1 MELQIHP
8 RAVYY
13 KFARRI
19 ARMSRRWVPERV
31 LFSAYNAYAG
41 AKIKRLLSRV
51 ENPLRLEYFGRQ
63 VYSQNE
69 EDGIIAEIFRRIGTT
84 SRDFVEFGCGNGTEN
99 NTRLLLDQGWCGLWI
114 DGSKSN
120 VETAAR
126 LLAEPIAAGRL
137 KIMNELI
144 TRENI
149 NRLIADGGYAAGK
162 EVDLLVIDIDGNDA
176 HVWRAMDVINPRV
189 VCVEYNA
196 YIGPTKPWTVEYNP
210 DFHHVYDGRHL
221 FGASLKLLENLG
233 REKKYRLVGCNLTGV
248 NAFFVRDDVADDHF
262 VKGAAEEFF
271 HPPRFRLKYA
281 VKKVFG
287 KQS

>member
-149 NRLIADGGYAAGK
+149 NRS
-162 EVDLLVIDIDGNDA
+162 N
-176 HVWRAMDVINPRV
+176 
-189 VCVEYNA
+189 C
-196 YIGPTKPWTVEYNP
+196 
-210 DFHHVYDGRHL
+210 
-221 FGASLKLLENLG
+221 
-233 REKKYRLVGCNLTGV
+233 
-248 NAFFVRDDVADDHF
+248 
-262 VKGAAEEFF
+262 
-271 HPPRFRLKYA
+271 
-281 VKKVFG
+281 
-287 KQS
+287 